1 MKNSSDRI
9 LTTHVGSLARPP
21 EILEL
26 MRARETRR
34 AHDAEALASQVRESV
49 QTVVQRQ
56 VGIGIDVPSDGEF
69 SKTSFSTY
77 VNDRLSGFDA
87 RPLEPGES
95 PLLNWGRDRTIF
107 RDFYLEYDAPTE
119 GAQARGMV
127 CTAPITYQGH
137 AAVQSD
143 IDNFNAALATVDA
156 EEAFI
161 PAVAPG
167 TIELQRTN
175 EYYPTQE
182 EYLAAIAD
190 AMKQEYRAI
199 VEAGFIL
206 QIDDPRVVTQYG
218 MPDPAPSIEEYRNF
232 ASLRVEAINHAL
244 AGLPEDRVRYHLC
257 WGSWHGPHVTDV
269 PLKNIVDIVLQVNAG
284 AYCVEA
290 ANPRHAHEWEVWE
303 NRKLPDGKILI
314 PGVVAHTTNIVEHPA
329 LVAQRIANYARML
342 GRENVMAGTD
352 CGFSQGAFN
361 PRVHPTIMWAKLEVL
376 AEGAALA
383 SRQLWG

>member
-34 AHDAEALASQVRESV
+34 AHDAEALASQVRQSV

-107 RDFYLEYDAPTE
+107 RDFYLEYDAPIE
-119 GAQARGMV
+119 AAQARGMV

-175 EYYPTQE
+175 EYY
-182 EYLAAIAD
+182 
-190 AMKQEYRAI
+190 R
-199 VEAGFIL
+199 
-206 QIDDPRVVTQYG
+206 
-218 MPDPAPSIEEYRNF
+218 
-232 ASLRVEAINHAL
+232 
-244 AGLPEDRVRYHLC
+244 C
-257 WGSWHGPHVTDV
+257 
-269 PLKNIVDIVLQVNAG
+269 KNG
-284 AYCVEA
+284 
-290 ANPRHAHEWEVWE
+290 
-303 NRKLPDGKILI
+303 
-314 PGVVAHTTNIVEHPA
+314 
-329 LVAQRIANYARML
+329 
-342 GRENVMAGTD
+342 
-352 CGFSQGAFN
+352 
-361 PRVHPTIMWAKLEVL
+361 
-376 AEGAALA
+376 
-383 SRQLWG
+383 

>member
-107 RDFYLEYDAPTE
+107 RDFYLEYDAPIE

-127 CTAPITYQGH
+127 CPAPITYQGH

-269 PLKNIVDIVLQVNAG
+269 PLKDIVDIVLQVNAG

-361 PRVHPTIMWAKLEVL
+361 PRVHPTIMWAKLEAL
-376 AEGAALA
+376 TEGAALA

>member
-1 MKNSSDRI
+1 M
-9 LTTHVGSLARPP
+9 
-21 EILEL
+21 
-26 MRARETRR
+26 
-34 AHDAEALASQVRESV
+34 
-49 QTVVQRQ
+49 
-56 VGIGIDVPSDGEF
+56 
-69 SKTSFSTY
+69 
-77 VNDRLSGFDA
+77 NDRLSGFDA
-87 RPLEPGES
+87 RPLKPGES

-107 RDFYLEYDAPTE
+107 RDFYLEYDAPIE

-269 PLKNIVDIVLQVNAG
+269 PLKDIVDIVLQVNAG

-314 PGVVAHTTNIVEHPA
+314 PGVVAQIGGAGRRSGTGLPAIVGLTRGPTGADRPPGPSRRCGTPPRSTPCSE
-329 LVAQRIANYARML
+329 LRSQRPP
-342 GRENVMAGTD
+342 
-352 CGFSQGAFN
+352 CPQS
-361 PRVHPTIMWAKLEVL
+361 PCRVRHW
-376 AEGAALA
+376 
-383 SRQLWG
+383 